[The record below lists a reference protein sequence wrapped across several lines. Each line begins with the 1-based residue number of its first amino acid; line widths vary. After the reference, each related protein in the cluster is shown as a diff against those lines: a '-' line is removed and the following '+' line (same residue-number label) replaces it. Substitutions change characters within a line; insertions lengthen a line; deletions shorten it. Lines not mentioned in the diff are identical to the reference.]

1 MSNIVVYDDG
11 ELELKVSVNDDTVWL
26 TQKQI
31 AQVFEVNVPAI
42 SKHIKNIYKDKELE
56 EYSTISI
63 LEIVQKEGNRN
74 VLRNVEHYNLDI
86 ILAIGYRVNSAKA
99 IRFRQ
104 WATSTLKN
112 YIQNGYAINTHK
124 ITEYRLASLENDVA
138 SIKSHIKDNSLELKQ
153 GIFFNGQIFD
163 AHNFVSD
170 LIRKAKSKIVL
181 IDNYIDDNTLTLF
194 AKNQHI
200 EVVIYTHTI
209 SKALKL
215 DLAKYNK
222 QYKNISVKENKNF
235 HDRFLILDEKE
246 VYHIGASLKDLGKK
260 VFAFS
265 LLKDFDTNLLKLS

>member
-11 ELELKVSVNDDTVWL
+11 ELELKVSVDEETVWL
-26 TQKQI
+26 NRKQL
-31 AQVFEVNVPAI
+31 AQLFDRDI
-42 SKHIKNIYKDKELE
+42 KTIGKHINNVFKEKELSKNSVVANFATTANDGKI
-56 EYSTISI
+56 Y
-63 LEIVQKEGNRN
+63 
-74 VLRNVEHYNLDI
+74 NVEHYNLDVI
-86 ILAIGYRVNSAKA
+86 ISVGYRVKSQKGV
-99 IRFRQ
+99 RFRQ
-104 WATSTLKN
+104 WATSILKN

-138 SIKSHIKDNSLELKQ
+138 NIKSHIKDNFLELKQ

-170 LIRKAKSKIVL
+170 LIRKAKDKIVL
-181 IDNYIDDNTLTLF
+181 IDNYVDDTTLTLF
-194 AKNQHI
+194 QKNQNI
-200 EVVIYTHTI
+200 DVSIYTHTI
-209 SKALKL
+209 SKTLKL

-222 QYKNISVKENKNF
+222 QYKNITIKENKNF

-265 LLKDFDTNLLKLS
+265 KMKDFNPSLLKMK